1 LFSKDLQYLFELGD
15 GLADEL
21 LVLSGIVACFV
32 AGKALARA
40 TDGEALFIQ
49 QSPYLPD
56 HQDVLVLIIA
66 SVAAAFDRTE
76 LGKLLFPIAQHMGLD
91 GAEFADFANGEVA
104 LARDRRK
111 LVVMAWFQHR
121 LRLWL

>member
-1 LFSKDLQYLFELGD
+1 FELGD
-15 GLADEL
+15 GLADAL
-21 LVLSGIVACFV
+21 LVLSDIVAGFV
-32 AGKALARA
+32 AGETLARA
-40 TDGEALFIQ
+40 ADGEPLFVQ
-49 QSPYLPD
+49 LGPYLPD
-56 HQDVLVLIIA
+56 HQDVLALIIA
-66 SVAAAFDRTE
+66 AVATAFDRTE
-76 LGKLLFPIAQHMGLD
+76 LGKLLFPIAQYMGLD